1 MSSFADLL
9 GKHLQHTHTSVN
21 RLAKLSGVPQRTIS
35 NWLNGYIH
43 KPHQWQ
49 ALVKVALALHLPE
62 AETNTL
68 LQSAGH
74 PLLAELGAKATSS
87 DLTLLSNYPNPQL
100 QITNFPSPFQAIA
113 DLPTFV
119 GRENEL
125 ETVKRAVLD
134 GGRAAICGVRGMG
147 GVGKTAL
154 AAHLAY
160 QVREQFPD
168 GILWAR
174 LDTSDPLSILG
185 TFAEAYGKDVS
196 QYRDVES
203 RAAVVRNLL
212 AGKRALV
219 ILDNAENSAQVR
231 PMLPPSTGT
240 CAVLITTRQ
249 DLSVLDGWT
258 RLTLGPF
265 DPASEES
272 LQLLQ
277 EYLGEAFVERHQAT
291 LREIATLLGHL
302 PLALAIA
309 AGRLAY
315 ARPTLTEEVATLSA
329 LCSALHESRTR
340 LDTLTRDDL
349 GVRASFDVSYAALT
363 AEHQK
368 FFAALGV
375 FGGEDFSTEAVAYVT
390 ETPSAGEILKHL
402 LSLSLVQESRDGRWR
417 LHPLLKDYAREKITD
432 LEGYGRALMFFV
444 ETVEAINAT
453 DFHTLDQDVDNILHA
468 LEAAYQ
474 YKMPQILVRG
484 VLAHHLLLRARG
496 LYAFS
501 ENQLIRAEQVAR
513 ESGDPAQLLEV
524 LVSKAKLK
532 SAQGY
537 DQEMKAV
544 YQEVLSLARTTQNR
558 FFEAQALGGLGE
570 LDQALQI
577 AREINAVTLLPAMIG
592 NLGVRFAW
600 QGDYARADVYF
611 EESVRLGKQVGK
623 YEVVIPMTHNRAW
636 LAFQQGDF
644 DRADV
649 FSMEA
654 ISLARTTSNREV
666 LVGALRNHG
675 ESLLARGEMEEG
687 NRYMQEALSMSRE
700 IGEIQ
705 SICEILAELGRYAFR
720 ERQWETAGNYW
731 QEALQRAQEIQSSVI
746 LCQMQIYWAEYCLQQ
761 QQLKN
766 AETILHE
773 GRELAHQL
781 NLPWL
786 SGQSKF
792 VQAKLLLAHGQ
803 LLEAVQLGQEGL
815 AILESSKHPRT
826 QEVQA
831 WLKALNSYEF
841 DGAGATQGITQKVT

>member
-1 MSSFADLL
+1 MSSPLADLL
-9 GKHLQHTHTSVN
+9 GKHLQRTHTSVN
-21 RLAKLSGVPQRTIS
+21 RLAKLSGVPQRTLA
-35 NWLNGYIH
+35 NWLNGYIR

-49 ALVKVALALHLPE
+49 TLVKVAQALHLPE
-62 AETNTL
+62 PETNAL

-74 PLLAELGAKATSS
+74 PPLADLRAQTQTPSDHTLLA
-87 DLTLLSNYPNPQL
+87 PFQ
-100 QITNFPSPFQAIA
+100 PSTFNHFSPPFQAIA

-125 ETVKRAVLD
+125 DTVKRAVLD

-147 GVGKTAL
+147 GVGKTVL
-154 AAHLAY
+154 AARLAY
-160 QVREQFPD
+160 EVREQFPD

-212 AGKRALV
+212 SGKRALV

-363 AEHQK
+363 AAQQA

-390 ETPSAGEILKHL
+390 ETPSAEEIMKHL

-432 LEGYGRALMFFV
+432 LEVYGSALMFFV

-453 DFHTLDQDVDNILHA
+453 DFHALDHDVDNILHA

-484 VLAHHLLLRARG
+484 VLAHHLLLRSRG

-600 QGDYARADVYF
+600 QGDFAQADVYF

-644 DRADV
+644 ARADV
-649 FSMEA
+649 FNMDA

-687 NRYMQEALSMSRE
+687 NRYLQEALTMSRE

-731 QEALQRAQEIQSSVI
+731 QEALHRAQEIQSPVI

-803 LLEAVQLGQEGL
+803 LLEAVQSGKDGL
-815 AILESSKHPRT
+815 AILETSKHPRT

-841 DGAGATQGITQKVT
+841 DGAGATQGITPKVT